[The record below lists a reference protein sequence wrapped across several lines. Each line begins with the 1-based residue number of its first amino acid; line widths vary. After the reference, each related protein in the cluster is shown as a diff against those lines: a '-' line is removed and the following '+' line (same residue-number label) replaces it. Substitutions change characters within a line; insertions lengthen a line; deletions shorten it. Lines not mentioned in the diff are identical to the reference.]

1 MALGLV
7 LVSAGD
13 SEGGD
18 RAVVPPPQVQ
28 PQGPNQMP
36 PRPAPR
42 MAHRVSGWP
51 TAVMTKVGTT
61 SSEKAFSLLNGVVP
75 YP

>member
-18 RAVVPPPQVQ
+18 GAVVPLPQVQ
-28 PQGPNQMP
+28 PQVPKQTP
-36 PRPAPR
+36 PRPALR
-42 MAHRVSGWP
+42 MA
-51 TAVMTKVGTT
+51 AAGTT
-61 SSEKAFSLLNGVVP
+61 PSEKAFSLLSGVVP
-75 YP
+75 HP